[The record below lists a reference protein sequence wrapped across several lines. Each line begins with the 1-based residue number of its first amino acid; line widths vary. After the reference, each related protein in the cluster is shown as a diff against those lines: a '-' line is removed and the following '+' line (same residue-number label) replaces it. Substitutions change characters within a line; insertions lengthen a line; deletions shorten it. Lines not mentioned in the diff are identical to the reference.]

1 MKNFFLAV
9 ALSIFSITASA
20 VTGASNKNAANSAP
34 KVVTH
39 KPVVAQQP
47 ALQPPSQ
54 ASLGFFKAAT
64 NGNYDM
70 MELFLQQGADINCLN
85 CVTSYSYN
93 QMTALFRA
101 LLKGYEADY
110 QLADWLIQ
118 KGADINIPASGGG
131 VTGVSLVMNTAGNG
145 DLPSLAALDYLAK
158 RGADFKSIDSNGNSA
173 LHYIRGWNLI
183 GGRDDYSSKVV
194 AAIDQLIQNGANVN
208 VQDKSGTTVL
218 MQAAVSCS
226 PAAIKLLL
234 SYGADPVLVDKL
246 GKSALDSA
254 IEQAT
259 TSRQNSGCNEV
270 VKILNN
276 AQQIPRSP
284 VVRSGNV
291 DRLIVAT
298 TGSQGSVS
306 YAGTYAGTFNG
317 SDTGTFQVTVLPNG
331 TLNLNGYSS
340 KGDVFTGEGKAN
352 ADGSVAIGSA
362 STGATFTGVIRS
374 GAIEGN
380 WKNTTYNQAGSFQG
394 KIGAEFV
401 KIQPPPVNPISG
413 FFNALNQIL
422 PPKR

>member
-9 ALSIFSITASA
+9 VLSVISITASA
-20 VTGASNKNAANSAP
+20 GTGSTNKNAANSAARAA
-34 KVVTH
+34 TY
-39 KPVVAQQP
+39 KPVIAQQS

-54 ASLGFFKAAT
+54 ASLAFYQAAA

-85 CVTSYSYN
+85 CGNSFSYN
-93 QMTALFRA
+93 QITALFRA
-101 LLKGYEADY
+101 LLIGNQADY
-110 QLADWLIQ
+110 QFADWLIQ

-131 VTGVSLVMNTAGNG
+131 AAGVTLVMNTAGN
-145 DLPSLAALDYLAK
+145 LSPSSSAQLDYLAK
-158 RGADFKSIDSNGNSA
+158 RGADFKSLDSNGNSA
-173 LHYIRGWNLI
+173 LHYIRDWHRI
-183 GGRDDYSSKVV
+183 GVDEWSSKVV
-194 AAIDQLIQNGANVN
+194 AIVDQLIQNGVNVN

-218 MQAAVSCS
+218 MQASTSCS

-234 SYGADPVLVDKL
+234 SYGADSALVDKL

-259 TSRQNSGCNEV
+259 KSRQNSGCNEV
-270 VKILNN
+270 VKILINP
-276 AQQIPRSP
+276 QQIPRSTAI
-284 VVRSGNV
+284 RSGNV
-291 DRLIVAT
+291 DRPIVASP
-298 TGSQGSVS
+298 GAQGLASF
-306 YAGTYAGTFNG
+306 AGTYAGTFNG

-331 TLNLNGYSS
+331 TMSLNGYSS
-340 KGDVFTGEGKAN
+340 RGDVFTGEGKAN
-352 ADGSVAIGSA
+352 ADGTVAIGSA